1 MQQGLEDLQTEVVMR
16 RNEERVYECSKILT
30 SDSKPILVHLMKK
43 GKYNREIAKF
53 LARADEMKRGHI
65 IEKLE

>member
-16 RNEERVYECSKILT
+16 RNEERVYEFSKILT
-30 SDSKPILVHLMKK
+30 SESKPILVHLMKK

-53 LARADEMKRGHI
+53 LARADEM
-65 IEKLE
+65 

>member
-30 SDSKPILVHLMKK
+30 S
-43 GKYNREIAKF
+43 E
-53 LARADEMKRGHI
+53 
-65 IEKLE
+65 